1 MENAKIIKCKVQV
14 NSWRCVY
21 TTSFLIATCSFR
33 FTWLG
38 PLLTMTSLRSYNVFK
53 NVVPS
58 RLKVISYSE
67 KIFGVKWNNHWIE
80 SLRFDVYG
88 YHVNI
93 CDVFRLRNWTKTIQL
108 FIQSEREWHFLN
120 KRAFLNEFSDMFYFI
135 LSFVLFHLNLF
146 NQNFFK

>member
-80 SLRFDVYG
+80 SLRFDAYG

-93 CDVFRLRNWTKTIQL
+93 CDLFRLRNWTKTIQL
-108 FIQSEREWHFLN
+108 FIQSEREWHFLTKELFWMN
-120 KRAFLNEFSDMFYFI
+120 FRISVLFYFI
-135 LSFVLFHLNLF
+135 FCFIPS
-146 NQNFFK
+146 